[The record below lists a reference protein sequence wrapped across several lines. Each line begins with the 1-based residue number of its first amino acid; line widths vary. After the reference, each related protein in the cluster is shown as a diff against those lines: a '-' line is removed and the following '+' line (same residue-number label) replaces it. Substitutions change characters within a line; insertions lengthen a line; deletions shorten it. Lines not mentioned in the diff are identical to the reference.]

1 MTTNLKSDFPNRIG
15 RPSPEGQGLEIHR
28 CHELIAVLQQ
38 LLARAQHDVRHW
50 KRAALARAPADNV
63 TSSIAI
69 DLCGKST

>member
-1 MTTNLKSDFPNRIG
+1 MTTNLKSDFPSRIG
-15 RPSPEGQGLEIHR
+15 RHSLEGQGVEIHR

-38 LLARAQHDVRHW
+38 LLARAQHDARDW
-50 KRAALARAPADNV
+50 KRAALARAPADNA